1 MNTLPNG
8 NPIELDMLEAA
19 MEDSDLSN
27 RYYLNLVSGKVVFF
41 SDDLGL
47 TDEDERLSEEIDESD
62 DYVAV
67 DRISS
72 HEAYQWMVDFVNE
85 MVAPTDENAAE
96 KLSIALEGKG
106 AFRRFKDTLYR
117 VDEKWQQAWYQFR
130 DNQLKDA
137 VEEWLKSVL

>member
-8 NPIELDMLEAA
+8 NPIDLDMLETA

-41 SDDLGL
+41 SDYLGRSE
-47 TDEDERLSEEIDESD
+47 EDERLSEEIDGSN

-67 DRISS
+67 ERIPS
-72 HEAYQWMVDFVNE
+72 HVAYQWMVDFV
-85 MVAPTDENAAE
+85 DEIVLPADEHAAD
-96 KLSIALEGKG
+96 KLFIALNGKG

-117 VDEKWQQAWYQFR
+117 VDEQWLQAWYQWR
-130 DNQLKDA
+130 DKQLKAA
-137 VEEWLKSVL
+137 VDEWLKSVL